1 MNIHTAL
8 KNGIRISY
16 GDKWLVFN
24 EDESAGAAMQ
34 YYDVY
39 QRKPYQR
46 KNRVIAYARALENAL
61 AFLFND

>member
-24 EDESAGAAMQ
+24 KDESAGAAMQ

-39 QRKPYQR
+39 QRKYMQK
-46 KNRVIAYARALENAL
+46 KNRVIAYAKALDTALE
-61 AFLFND
+61 FLFLE